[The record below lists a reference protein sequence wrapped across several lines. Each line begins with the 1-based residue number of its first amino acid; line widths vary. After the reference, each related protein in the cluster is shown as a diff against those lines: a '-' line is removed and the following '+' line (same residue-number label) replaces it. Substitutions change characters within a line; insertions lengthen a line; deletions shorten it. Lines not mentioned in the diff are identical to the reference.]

1 METTMTDTDKV
12 IQVAASRIQG
22 LTRQVNHWKGRTIEL
37 EAALG
42 SEKAARISADA
53 TRHSALNTGA
63 ANVELQKERAEHQET
78 CLMFNESQ
86 ARLREQKAKILTI
99 NDVVDG
105 IRVQLGLEEECDV
118 NRALENFIGHCAAN
132 EKFFI
137 RENQSRLARLEQ
149 ALTERDEAH
158 AAIWGLGCEMT
169 NLRCDL
175 ATARDE
181 RLRAEIADLRS
192 TFDVVHFALGIKS
205 GDNIIEAIDK
215 LKQERDCAKD
225 EWDREEERCKG
236 LASDIEVLRVELR
249 ESQKEAVTARQDAV
263 TRAEADRV
271 RITELSNDHQRLKA
285 ELAVIKDERN
295 ALRGTCHTLTKDRDG
310 LMIQVQDM
318 RERLSIETERKRNE
332 PPTAAPTLR
341 SHPVK
346 VGEWVKR
353 TSFEYSPNTKMGAV
367 AKVVAF
373 DDDGC
378 YRVTINGAV
387 VCWSPIFCTPCD
399 PPETTQDTPEDKE
412 TAAGAVTPKPGDKVR
427 LVRVPTEQ
435 DCEEYDYT
443 DPEQRRLMERRLH
456 TTGTVLAGKH
466 ECGCLQVQ
474 MAHSAFVKAWPQS
487 CIEIVDGK

>member
-22 LTRQVNHWKGRTIEL
+22 LTRQVNHWKDRTEEL

-42 SEKAARISADA
+42 IEKAARISAEA
-53 TRHSALNTGA
+53 TRDRALDAGA
-63 ANVELQKERAEHQET
+63 ANVELQEELRKERSAHEET
-78 CLMFNESQ
+78 NLYLSDAQAKVRELHSERDGLF
-86 ARLREQKAKILTI
+86 ARLRQSIARG
-99 NDVVDG
+99 DFAG
-105 IRVQLGLEEECDV
+105 IV
-118 NRALENFIGHCAAN
+118 
-132 EKFFI
+132 
-137 RENQSRLARLEQ
+137 LA
-149 ALTERDEAH
+149 EAH
-158 AAIWGLGCEMT
+158 AAIWGLGCEIT

-175 ATARDE
+175 TTA
-181 RLRAEIADLRS
+181 
-192 TFDVVHFALGIKS
+192 
-205 GDNIIEAIDK
+205 
-215 LKQERDCAKD
+215 LKHERDCAKD
-225 EWDREEERCKG
+225 EWDRAEERRKG
-236 LASDIEVLRVELR
+236 LIEDIEVLRVELR
-249 ESQKEAVTARQDAV
+249 ESQKGAVTARQDAV

-271 RITELSNDHQRLKA
+271 RFAELFNDHQRLKA
-285 ELAVIKDERN
+285 ELAVIKDEHN
-295 ALRGTCHTLTKDRDG
+295 ALRGKL
-310 LMIQVQDM
+310 Q
-318 RERLSIETERKRNE
+318 STESESPRQ
-332 PPTAAPTLR
+332 
-341 SHPVK
+341 HPVK

-353 TSFEYSPNTKMGAV
+353 TSFDYCPNTKMGAV

-387 VCWSPIFCTPCD
+387 VCWGPSFCAPCD

-443 DPEQRRLMERRLH
+443 DPEQRRLMERHLH

-466 ECGCLQVQ
+466 ECGCLKVQ

-487 CIEIVDGK
+487 CIEIVDAK